1 MLIVQTLNFIL
12 QMRVLMVRIGV
23 GGLVDSLTLRGG
35 GKSVEL
41 CCCGGGQLVELK
53 KISFIFCSHVLT
65 SGEPPFS
72 CHTTLR
78 RLL

>member
-1 MLIVQTLNFIL
+1 
-12 QMRVLMVRIGV
+12 MRLVVELSSHCRV

-53 KISFIFCSHVLT
+53 KFYFYFLFT
-65 SGEPPFS
+65 RPD
-72 CHTTLR
+72 LW
-78 RLL
+78 

>member
-1 MLIVQTLNFIL
+1 MLIVQTLNFKNAFFL
-12 QMRVLMVRIGV
+12 FVVLSSHCRV

-53 KISFIFCSHVLT
+53 KVL
-65 SGEPPFS
+65 F
-72 CHTTLR
+72 
-78 RLL
+78 

>member
-1 MLIVQTLNFIL
+1 MLIVQTLNFKNAFL
-12 QMRVLMVRIGV
+12 LLMVRIGV

-53 KISFIFCSHVLT
+53 KFYFYFLFT
-65 SGEPPFS
+65 
-72 CHTTLR
+72 
-78 RLL
+78 RLDLW